1 MVEKAVDADKSSREE
16 LFRVFQVFDI
26 ENYFE

>member
-16 LFRVFQVFDI
+16 LSRAFQVFDI
-26 ENYFE
+26 ENYFK